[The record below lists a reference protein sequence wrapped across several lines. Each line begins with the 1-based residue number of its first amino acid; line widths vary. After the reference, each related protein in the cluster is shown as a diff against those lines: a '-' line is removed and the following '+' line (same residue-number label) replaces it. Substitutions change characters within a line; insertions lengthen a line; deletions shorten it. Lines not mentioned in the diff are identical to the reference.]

1 MTVGRICCD
10 ASEGKLNAQSIV
22 LETSRD
28 LGMGKRV
35 QLDISRVE
43 QYSLFPG
50 QVRIV
55 GIHTSYKVVAYVQ

>member
-1 MTVGRICCD
+1 MAVGRICCD
-10 ASEGKLNAQSIV
+10 ASEGKLNPQSIV

-35 QLDISRVE
+35 QMDIRRLE

-50 QVRIV
+50 QVQIME
-55 GIHTSYKVVAYVQ
+55 IHTSRKAVAYVQ